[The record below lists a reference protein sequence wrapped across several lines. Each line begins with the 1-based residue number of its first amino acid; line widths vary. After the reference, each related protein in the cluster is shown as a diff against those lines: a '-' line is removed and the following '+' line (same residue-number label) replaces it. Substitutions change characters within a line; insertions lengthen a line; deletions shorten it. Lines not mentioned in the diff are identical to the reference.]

1 MRSMTLALV
10 VAALLAA
17 PGTLF
22 AGNGS
27 KGDWELG
34 LYGGYA
40 WLDDYGFLHPKDS
53 PLAGARL
60 GYFLTSSWSLEA
72 SVQRI
77 FSETELG
84 VLGVS
89 DADVNL
95 DAARLNL
102 LYNFAACNPLRP
114 FLTAGVGYEMIDA
127 ENFGESCDF
136 GWNVGGGLRYFLS
149 PHWNLRAD
157 GRYVGIKVSDIDES
171 EGNVEATLGLS
182 YLFGGKNCGEEEEPA
197 TVIPVEPNQAP
208 SVTCVADRSEI
219 LPGEMA
225 TISATASDPEGDPIT
240 YEWSATSGRV
250 SGTGSTGT
258 FEFTGTTSTTSTVT
272 VRASDNHGNIA
283 TCEATVRQ
291 GQAAPPEAQAVS
303 CTSTGFPRNLSRLN
317 NVDKACLDDVAQR
330 LSADP
335 RSHVVVI
342 GYADADE
349 TSPNTIGTKRADAVG
364 DYLKARGIE
373 ASRITTRSAGA
384 SQATGNRRVDVWFVP
399 EGATDPK

>member
-1 MRSMTLALV
+1 MRSMTLAFV

-22 AGNGS
+22 AGSGS
-27 KGDWELG
+27 RGDWELG
-34 LYGGYA
+34 VYGGYA

-53 PLAGARL
+53 PLFGARL
-60 GYFLTSSWSLEA
+60 GYFLTSAWSLEA
-72 SVQRI
+72 SAQRI
-77 FSETELG
+77 FSETDLG
-84 VLGVS
+84 LLGVS

-102 LYNFAACNPLRP
+102 LYNFAPCHPFRP
-114 FLTAGVGYEMIDA
+114 FLTAGVGYESVDA

-136 GWNVGGGLRYFLS
+136 GWNLGGGLRYFFS

-171 EGNVEATLGLS
+171 EGNVEASLGLS
-182 YLFGGKNCGEEEEPA
+182 YLFGGRNCGEEA
-197 TVIPVEPNQAP
+197 AAVIPVAPNQAP
-208 SVTCVADRSEI
+208 SVTLVADRSEI
-219 LPGEMA
+219 LPEETA
-225 TISATASDPEGDPIT
+225 NLTATASDPEGDPIT

-250 SGTGSTGT
+250 TGTGSKATL
-258 FEFTGTTSTTSTVT
+258 EFTSPTETTSTVT
-272 VRASDNHGNIA
+272 VRASDDHGNSA
-283 TCEATVRQ
+283 TSDATVRQ
-291 GQAAPPEAQAVS
+291 GQAAPPKAEAVS
-303 CTSTGFPRNLSRLN
+303 CTSGGFPRNLSRLN

-364 DYLKARGIE
+364 DYLEARGIE

-384 SQATGNRRVDVWFVP
+384 TQATGNRRVEVWFVP
-399 EGATDPK
+399 EGATAPK